1 MYISSNSVGCG
12 SRSYTSCLSW
22 ITCLVL
28 LSDLFCHYCVGGPI
42 VIWNVRISMGFRTMV
57 KGSASSSFTFS
68 DWNFRLLPAQQSA
81 EEMVKTALSMNLG
94 FVCKLL
100 SECLNLSLSF
110 TTLCVCEF
118 VSRGA
123 IPCFEPAPPCPA
135 CPRIC
140 HCSLLRSAKGKLAP
154 RVSSVASVISK
165 GSNSL
170 CNKDDTAQFN
180 NKSPYTLSPRD
191 GIGNGMSVPKKLFCL
206 TCRDTTAGWD
216 KMASSPTS

>member
-22 ITCLVL
+22 IPCLVL
-28 LSDLFCHYCVGGPI
+28 LSDTFCHCCVGGPI

-110 TTLCVCEF
+110 TTLCVCVNLF
-118 VSRGA
+118 HVALYLALNQRRHAQLVPGFA
-123 IPCFEPAPPCPA
+123 IA
-135 CPRIC
+135 
-140 HCSLLRSAKGKLAP
+140 
-154 RVSSVASVISK
+154 V
-165 GSNSL
+165 
-170 CNKDDTAQFN
+170 
-180 NKSPYTLSPRD
+180 Y
-191 GIGNGMSVPKKLFCL
+191 
-206 TCRDTTAGWD
+206 
-216 KMASSPTS
+216 